1 MPVKRKDNR
10 LVSNAGRLVPVMWL
24 VISCCGMVA
33 RGESGSD
40 WEIGRYGSVKV
51 SRGDAGKWNAE
62 VAWQEERDTCRI
74 EIVYEGNVS
83 REFAAGTKVQYW
95 FRTWPGEPPA
105 SHTIEDRFD
114 DPWQGQWLTAQVEAS
129 LDGNRATYRFK
140 PLAKSENERADNLP
154 GPVDYRRTLKIRL
167 LYAGEPPRV
176 SSLKV
181 YSPTDAG
188 SASVRIEFGCGRP
201 GSRMAEGRLE
211 IYSGS
216 IEKVSGWGWES
227 RFLENATRREA

>member
-140 PLAKSENERADNLP
+140 PLAKSENERADSLIALC
-154 GPVDYRRTLKIRL
+154 RRTAPRFLVEGLFSDGRRKRLGAHRIRL
-167 LYAGEPPRV
+167 RQARQQDGGGPAGDLQRLDREGLRLGMGE
-176 SSLKV
+176 SGR
-181 YSPTDAG
+181 D
-188 SASVRIEFGCGRP
+188 GRP
-201 GSRMAEGRLE
+201 
-211 IYSGS
+211 
-216 IEKVSGWGWES
+216 